1 MGTASSH
8 WDAVYRSRQAD
19 EVSWFQAEARTS
31 LELITAHATQ
41 DDALVDVGAGA
52 SVLVDSL
59 LGAGWRSVTLLDVSG
74 EGLAKTR
81 RRLGDAAERVAF
93 VVTDLLAW
101 TPDRTYRV
109 WHDRAVFHFLVE
121 PDDRAAY
128 VATAT
133 RAVAPGG
140 VVVLGTFALD
150 GPEQCSGLPT
160 ARYDG
165 PSLAAQ
171 FAAAF
176 TCEET
181 RREVH
186 RTPWGADQA
195 FTWVVL
201 RRLPGDGGHPARG

>member
-19 EVSWFQAEARTS
+19 EVSWFQTEACTS
-31 LELITAHATQ
+31 LELIRGHATP

-52 SVLVDSL
+52 SVLVDAL
-59 LGAGWRSVTLLDVSG
+59 LAAGWRSITLLDVSG

-81 RRLGDAAERVAF
+81 GRLGEAGEHVTF

-101 TPDRTYRV
+101 APDRTYGV
-109 WHDRAVFHFLVE
+109 WHDRAVFHFLVDA
-121 PDDRAAY
+121 DDRAAY

-140 VVVLGTFALD
+140 VIVLGTFALD

-165 PSLAAQ
+165 PSLSAQ
-171 FAAAF
+171 FAPAF

-201 RRLPGDGGHPARG
+201 RRLPDDAGHPARG